1 MAKSV
6 KKEPVGKNKTIDSKN
21 IKSWEVTKQQ
31 KFVIGSLLVL
41 FSVALLVALFLLYSW
56 SGRSRFSL

>member
-31 KFVIGSLLVL
+31 VCDRFLVGFL